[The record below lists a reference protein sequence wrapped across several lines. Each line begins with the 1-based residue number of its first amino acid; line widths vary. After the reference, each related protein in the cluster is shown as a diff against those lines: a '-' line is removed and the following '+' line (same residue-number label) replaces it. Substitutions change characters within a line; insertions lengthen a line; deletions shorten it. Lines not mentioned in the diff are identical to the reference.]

1 MHQEL
6 RSQLSRYALAVAVV
20 AVAAALTYLLLL
32 AHIRLPFA
40 VFYGAVIVGARYGG
54 RLPRLLPLPPSAGAR
69 YFFAPPGNAP
79 AICVFALV
87 ALFIWYLTQK
97 HRHAEESLRRRE
109 RELTDFFENATV
121 GLHWVG
127 ADGTILWTNRA
138 ELEMLGY
145 ARDEYIGHSIT
156 EFHADPQVI
165 SDILARVG
173 RGEELHGYEARLRCK
188 DGSIRHVMIN
198 SNVLWEGG
206 RFVHTRC
213 FTRDVTDLK
222 RAAEERE
229 RLLAAEREARE
240 EAERSEL
247 RYRSLVAAS
256 SQLVWSTDA
265 AGQIV
270 DMPEWRAIT
279 GQTRDEVSGRGWL
292 DAVHPEDRERVA
304 RAWDEALRARGTY
317 SVEYR
322 IRSAD
327 NGGYRH
333 VS

>member
-79 AICVFALV
+79 AILVFTLV
-87 ALFIWYLTQK
+87 AVFIWYLTQK

-145 ARDEYIGHSIT
+145 ARDEHIGHSIT

-188 DGSIRHVMIN
+188 DGSLRHVLIN

-213 FTRDVTDLK
+213 FTRDVTDRRRDEATLA
-222 RAAEERE
+222 RAAM
-229 RLLAAEREARE
+229 LLAPVRDWVSVTDLDGIVTFWNEGAKRLFGWE
-240 EAERSEL
+240 EAEMVGRPL
-247 RYRSLVAAS
+247 ADRV
-256 SQLVWSTDA
+256 
-265 AGQIV
+265 
-270 DMPEWRAIT
+270 PE
-279 GQTRDEVSGRGWL
+279 E
-292 DAVHPEDRERVA
+292 A
-304 RAWDEALRARGTY
+304 R
-317 SVEYR
+317 
-322 IRSAD
+322 
-327 NGGYRH
+327 
-333 VS
+333 